1 MTYVKVTNG
10 EQAQEVGIF
19 VARVYCSTCS
29 MDPSAIPLD
38 DWLLNFQIQILI
50 TPT

>member
-29 MDPSAIPLD
+29 MDPSAIPLY
-38 DWLLNFQIQILI
+38 DWFLTLQIRILMS
-50 TPT
+50 PP